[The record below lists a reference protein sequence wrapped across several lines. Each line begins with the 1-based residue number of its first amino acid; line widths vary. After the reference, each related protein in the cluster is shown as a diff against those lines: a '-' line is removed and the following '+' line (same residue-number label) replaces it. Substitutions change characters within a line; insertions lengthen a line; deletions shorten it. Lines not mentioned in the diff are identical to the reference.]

1 MEFRRALLWFQESF
15 LTVLSHHSAG
25 THSLAVSPNLIL
37 FSVSVGAG
45 DVVSTLGL
53 ASLATAISQETD
65 ASSWIF
71 KLPSER
77 LCVPTSCG
85 SCPWCGL
92 LGLGSRRNCREIG
105 SKYNRYLNFSL
116 EI

>member
-53 ASLATAISQETD
+53 ASLATAVSQETD

-71 KLPSER
+71 TAFREAMCPHTMWELPMVWASGAG
-77 LCVPTSCG
+77 V
-85 SCPWCGL
+85 
-92 LGLGSRRNCREIG
+92 
-105 SKYNRYLNFSL
+105 
-116 EI
+116 